1 MAEARTGPPGQSR
14 VVRGVGEDVAH
25 VIQDN
30 IEDHPQPDL
39 MRRVDQVAQ
48 FCVGGRGAGR
58 EAGLGEEEVVD
69 AVPVVTAGVPLQI
82 L

>member
-1 MAEARTGPPGQSR
+1 M
-14 VVRGVGEDVAH
+14 V
-25 VIQDN
+25 QDD
-30 IEDHPQPDL
+30 IEDHSQPDL

-48 FCVGGRGAGR
+48 FCVGGRAAGG

-69 AVPVVTAGVPLQI
+69 AVPVVTAGVPLQV